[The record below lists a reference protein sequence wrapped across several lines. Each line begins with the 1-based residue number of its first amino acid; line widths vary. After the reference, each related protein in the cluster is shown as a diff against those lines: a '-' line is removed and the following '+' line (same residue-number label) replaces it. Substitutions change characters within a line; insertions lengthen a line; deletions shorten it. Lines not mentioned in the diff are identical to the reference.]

1 MCIYHGW
8 KFDVNGTCV
17 DMPSDLPGSTCK
29 DKIRATAYST
39 VESAGVIWAYI
50 GPSEKQ
56 PLPPNF
62 IFNTLPPEQ
71 VVAFGVPIYCNYLQS
86 MEGNIDSTHLG
97 TLHVM
102 HQDKIPVDL
111 ETDKPGYPSPKFSLY
126 TRAKYRYARVDVQDT
141 TYGFRLLA
149 ARPTDPDDP
158 TKRLKRMDNDYM
170 LDRWA
175 QKHTILAGIW
185 PIPEQDYALTETM
198 GPIYDRTTEH
208 LYAADAAIIRVRQ
221 MLATMARN
229 LREGIEPPALDPN
242 IPFQKIRAEEII
254 VGPGDDPWLVAVH
267 AGENA
272 ERGERL
278 I

>member
-17 DMPSDLPGSTCK
+17 DMPSDLPGSTFK

-56 PLPPNF
+56 PPPPNF

-71 VVAFGVPIYCNYLQS
+71 VVAFRVPIYCNYLQS

-149 ARPTDPDDP
+149 ARPTDAGNTHLRINCHVLPH
-158 TKRLKRMDNDYM
+158 TTFIA
-170 LDRWA
+170 A
-175 QKHTILAGIW
+175 Q
-185 PIPEQDYALTETM
+185 Q
-198 GPIYDRTTEH
+198 R
-208 LYAADAAIIRVRQ
+208 
-221 MLATMARN
+221 
-229 LREGIEPPALDPN
+229 
-242 IPFQKIRAEEII
+242 
-254 VGPGDDPWLVAVH
+254 GPGTVLIYVPIDDYTNQRVGIRYNCH
-267 AGENA
+267 APFTPRHG
-272 ERGERL
+272 RGEQRPHVRPS
-278 I
+278 